1 MCGGDGC
8 GGDVVCNSQFYCS
21 VPSHI
26 KTNYSTR
33 DWRPVAKYVPNQKYF
48 WLPKP
53 KFYLTISQGY
63 TRIEYNENNIYNNV
77 GVNTI
82 LLCHLL
88 VLLAKQILR
97 SGEQNLRDVRR

>member
-48 WLPKP
+48 DFK
-53 KFYLTISQGY
+53 
-63 TRIEYNENNIYNNV
+63 NIN
-77 GVNTI
+77 
-82 LLCHLL
+82 
-88 VLLAKQILR
+88 
-97 SGEQNLRDVRR
+97 